1 MHPDNC
7 PLLHGEGFCFESE
20 IALQMRPYLF
30 RIVIACPCPLPPPP
44 PLCEAGPRLSLPSAR
59 PLLRYLFAKWF
70 DRFQTP
76 ALVAVLAGVAR
87 QCLLLLCLRRG

>member
-30 RIVIACPCPLPPPP
+30 RIVIGVKVAKLQ
-44 PLCEAGPRLSLPSAR
+44 RSA
-59 PLLRYLFAKWF
+59 
-70 DRFQTP
+70 T
-76 ALVAVLAGVAR
+76 R
-87 QCLLLLCLRRG
+87 QLQPN